1 MDLGL
6 KGRLAIVTGASQGIG
21 RAIAQGL
28 TKEGASLVICARNTE
43 TLEKTASQIREEYK
57 TDVLAMTADVTK
69 PEDIAR
75 LVNQA
80 IASFGRIDI
89 LVNNSGG
96 PHATKFQSTPLEAW
110 QAGIDL
116 ILMSVVN
123 ACRAVIPH
131 MQARKWGRIINITS
145 ISVKQPINDLI
156 LSNSLRAGVIGL
168 AKSLANELGKDN
180 ILVNNVCPGYTLT
193 DRLQELVN
201 IRAKNS
207 NVPQEQI
214 IKQWETDVPLGR
226 LAKPEE
232 IADYTVFLASE
243 RASYI
248 NGTTVTVDGGL
259 VKGIM

>member
-21 RAIAQGL
+21 KAIACGL
-28 TKEGASLVICARNTE
+28 AAEGASLVISARNTE
-43 TLEKTASQIREEYK
+43 TLEKTASQLKEQYK
-57 TDVLAMTADVTK
+57 TEVLALTADVTK
-69 PEDIAR
+69 ASDIER

-80 IASFGRIDI
+80 VASFGRIDI

-96 PHATKFQSTPLEAW
+96 PPSTKFQTTPLEAW
-110 QAGIDL
+110 QPSIDL

-123 ACRAVIPH
+123 ACRQVIPH

-145 ISVKQPINDLI
+145 IAVKQPMNDLI
-156 LSNSLRAGVIGL
+156 LSNTLRAGVIAL

-180 ILVNNVCPGYTLT
+180 ILVNNICPGFTIT
-193 DRLQELVN
+193 ERLQELIS
-201 IRAKNS
+201 IRSKASDISK
-207 NVPQEQI
+207 EQL
-214 IKQWETDVPLGR
+214 IKQWETDIPVGR
-226 LAKPEE
+226 LAKAEE
-232 IADYTVFLASE
+232 IADYAVFLASE

-248 NGTTVTVDGGL
+248 NGTTLAVDGGF